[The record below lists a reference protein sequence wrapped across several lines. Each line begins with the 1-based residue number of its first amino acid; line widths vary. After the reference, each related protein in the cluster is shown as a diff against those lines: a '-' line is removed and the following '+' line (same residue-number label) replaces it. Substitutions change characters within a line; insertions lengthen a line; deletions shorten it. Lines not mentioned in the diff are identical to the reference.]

1 MIGHKCVPIKY
12 IKHLLNTS
20 VTKLTIIV
28 VNLPKVEIKFR
39 TTFFPLESLEFVL

>member
-1 MIGHKCVPIKY
+1 MIEHKCVPIKY

-20 VTKLTIIV
+20 VTKLIII